1 MMPQR
6 LLRIAVTENLRN
18 VRFLARELK
27 GSVAQGSP
35 AGVRLPQPAA
45 RVTEAIADFS
55 DSSLTALETIALKV
69 MSSHPLARTGR
80 VPAFGLDHYLGGK
93 QPDKDDE
100 FARNHYAAAKQVL
113 VTKGAA
119 NPNISEA
126 AIGRAYRR
134 VAAEPDSRAA
144 IGDGDEGF
152 CRLAAALTERLRA
165 AQPVS
170 WPLTLA
176 DNKTGAA
183 ADANLY
189 VALVLGLALAVASVN
204 RDLGPDDDLFGSAA
218 AAVDIR
224 YGALANAAASADPR
238 AALAAIFAGLAP
250 HLP

>member
-6 LLRIAVTENLRN
+6 LLRIAVKENLRN

-134 VAAEPDSRAA
+134 VAAEPDLRAA
-144 IGDGDEGF
+144 IGGG
-152 CRLAAALTERLRA
+152 RGLLPPAAALTERLRE

-176 DNKTGAA
+176 DNKTGMA

-189 VALVLGLALAVASVN
+189 VALVLGLALAVAAST
-204 RDLGPDDDLFGSAA
+204 GTSAQTTTSSGRPPPPSTSATVRSPMPPA
-218 AAVDIR
+218 APIR
-224 YGALANAAASADPR
+224 GR
-238 AALAAIFAGLAP
+238 RWRQIFAGLAP